1 MLHPRQ
7 VISINPTNVGVE
19 GHVRK
24 QEQNDEETR
33 SRKIRKENVSCDAE
47 ADDDDEGEEGD
58 EKEVTPEEGNENYDV
73 IVVDMDPLVDE
84 LVEIRALLERLV
96 YHVEERWNV
105 DDDQKAKSP

>member
-1 MLHPRQ
+1 MPTPFTP
-7 VISINPTNVGVE
+7 STPTNVGVE

-24 QEQNDEETR
+24 QEQNDEEA
-33 SRKIRKENVSCDAE
+33 SRKIRKEDVSCDAE

-58 EKEVTPEEGNENYDV
+58 EEEVSQGPDDENYDV

-96 YHVEERWNV
+96 YHVEDRWNV
-105 DDDQKAKSP
+105 DEQKAKSP